1 MNGSIRIATIRG
13 IPIAISPSWLIVFSL
28 FLWSFAASYYPS
40 QYPGWTTRTYC
51 AAGLATAL
59 PYFAAVVVHEPGHA
73 LAAACFGI
81 RTRRITLWPLGGL
94 AEIERGP
101 ARPARGFAV
110 AIPTGAGQ
118 ARPWST
124 A

>member
-1 MNGSIRIATIRG
+1 MNGSIRIATVRG
-13 IPIAISPSWLIVFSL
+13 IPVAVSPSWLIVFAL

-40 QYPGWTTRTYC
+40 QYPGWTTPTYY

-59 PYFAAVVVHEPGHA
+59 LFFAAVVAHELGHA
-73 LAAACFGI
+73 LAAARFGI
-81 RTRRITLWPLGGL
+81 RTRRITPLPLGGL
-94 AEIERGP
+94 AQIGREP
-101 ARPARGFAV
+101 ARPARAFAV